1 MSGIGMRWMPA
12 AVMVAVVLS
21 GCEDK
26 GKAPSGTSAPAPSTA
41 AAEPRPAASVDRA
54 ATTAAPAAK
63 VFDCGAKDQKPC
75 PMQGWMKRV
84 MAPASAGDDGAALMK
99 ALGYV
104 ADHPPPGYADWT
116 AIAGAGAVKA
126 KAGDIDGAKA
136 SCKKCHDA
144 YKENYKA
151 TMRDRPF

>member
-1 MSGIGMRWMPA
+1 MLA
-12 AVMVAVVLS
+12 AVTAAVVLA

-26 GKAPSGTSAPAPSTA
+26 GKAPSATSAPAPSTA
-41 AAEPRPAASVDRA
+41 AADPRPAATVTGA
-54 ATTAAPAAK
+54 PTTVAPAAK

-75 PMQGWMKRV
+75 AMQGWMKRV
-84 MAPASAGDDGAALMK
+84 MAPASAGDDGAALTK

-104 ADHPPPGYADWT
+104 AEHAPPGYADWT
-116 AIAGAGAVKA
+116 SIAHAGAAKA
-126 KAGDIDGAKA
+126 HAGDIDGAKA

>member
-1 MSGIGMRWMPA
+1 MIGIGMRVSLA
-12 AVMVAVVLS
+12 AVMAAAVLA

-26 GKAPSGTSAPAPSTA
+26 GPAPGGSANPAPARPSA
-41 AAEPRPAASVDRA
+41 AADTGTA
-54 ATTAAPAAK
+54 ATTVATKKAPPAK
-63 VFDCGAKDQKPC
+63 VFDCGGKEQKPC

-104 ADHPPPGYADWT
+104 AEHAPPGYADWT
-116 AIAGAGAVKA
+116 SIAHAGAARA
-126 KAGDIDGAKA
+126 HAGDVDGAKA

>member
-1 MSGIGMRWMPA
+1 MIRIGTRALFFA
-12 AVMVAVVLS
+12 ATLAA
-21 GCEDK
+21 CQDK
-26 GKAPSGTSAPAPSTA
+26 GGAPSAGTAGAPAPPTA
-41 AAEPRPAASVDRA
+41 AADPRPAATPA
-54 ATTAAPAAK
+54 ATTAAAPAAK

-104 ADHPPPGYADWT
+104 AEHAPPGYADWT
-116 AIAGAGAVKA
+116 SIAHAGAAKA
-126 KAGDIDGAKA
+126 HAGDIDGAKA